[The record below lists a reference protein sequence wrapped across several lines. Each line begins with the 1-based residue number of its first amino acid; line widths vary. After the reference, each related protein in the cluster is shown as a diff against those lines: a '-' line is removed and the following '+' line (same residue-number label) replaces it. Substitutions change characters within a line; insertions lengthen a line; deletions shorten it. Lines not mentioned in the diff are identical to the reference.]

1 MTVLGRLFLLVT
13 RYSPLVTGLTM
24 GIPMDNI
31 RVRLIIEGRVQ
42 GVWFR
47 ESTRKQAEHLGVHG
61 WVRNR
66 REGTVEV
73 VAEGPE
79 ESVRKLVDWCH
90 HGPPSARVSRVLET
104 AEAFQGEFISFDVV
118 YSY

>member
-1 MTVLGRLFLLVT
+1 MGAFASSLVT
-13 RYSPLVTGLTM
+13 RCLPFVTEVLV
-24 GIPMDNI
+24 MDKI

-47 ESTRKQAEHLGVHG
+47 ESTRREAERLGVHG

-66 REGTVEV
+66 RDGSVEV

-79 ESVRKLVDWCH
+79 ENVRNLITWCH
-90 HGPPSARVSRVLET
+90 HGPPSARVTRVRET
-104 AEAFQGEFISFDVV
+104 PESFQGEFVSFEVV
-118 YSY
+118 YSH

>member
-1 MTVLGRLFLLVT
+1 MMENT
-13 RYSPLVTGLTM
+13 
-24 GIPMDNI
+24 

-47 ESTRKQAEHLGVHG
+47 ESTRREAERLGVRG

-73 VAEGPE
+73 LAEGPKE
-79 ESVRKLVDWCH
+79 NVRKLVDWCH
-90 HGPPSARVSRVLET
+90 HGPPSSRVMRVNET
-104 AEAFQGEFISFDVV
+104 AESFQGEYGSFDVV